1 MHELLVDIPSREY
14 TIYIKPGLIDGIGE
28 EIQKIYNNK
37 KVVVITDRNVDRL
50 YGKKIEEEL
59 KKCGYILKKVVVEPG
74 EESKSFKTLEM
85 VCDEILGFGI
95 NREDLIITFGGGVV
109 GDLGGFA
116 ASILL
121 RGVPF
126 IQIPTT
132 LLAQIDSSI
141 GGKVAIDTSRGKNL
155 IGSFNQ
161 PKAVFID
168 PELLKTLDKRF
179 LYDGCAE
186 VIKYGAIK
194 DKEFF
199 YNLLGYDREEF
210 LYNIEKTIYTCCS
223 IKKDIVEKDEKDL
236 GERMLLNFGHTIG
249 HGIERYFDYKK
260 YTHGEAVA
268 IGMYT
273 ITKNSEAL
281 GITQRG
287 TSDIIKDIL
296 NEYHLQ
302 YNFPPIDDNGMDK
315 IMEAVLLDKK
325 NLGKSM
331 NIVLLNSIGDGFIK
345 NIDISEIMPYIKP

>member
-1 MHELLVDIPSREY
+1 MRKLLVDIPGKEY
-14 TIYIKPGLIDGIGE
+14 PIYIKPGLLDGIGE
-28 EIQKIYNNK
+28 KIQKIYNNK
-37 KVVVITDRNVDRL
+37 KIVVITDKNVDRF
-50 YGKKIEEEL
+50 YGEKIEYEL
-59 KKCGYILKKVVVEPG
+59 KKWGYTLKKVVIEPG

-85 VCDEILGFGI
+85 VCDEILDFGI
-95 NREDLIITFGGGVV
+95 NRGDLLITFGGGVV

-141 GGKVAIDTSRGKNL
+141 GGKVAIDTNRGKNL
-155 IGSFNQ
+155 LGSFNQ

-168 PELLKTLDKRF
+168 PNLLETLDERF
-179 LYDGCAE
+179 LYDGLAE
-186 VIKYGAIK
+186 AIKYGAIK
-194 DKEFF
+194 DKELFN
-199 YNLLGYDREEF
+199 NLLEYNTEEF
-210 LYNIEKTIYTCCS
+210 FYNIEKTIYTCCS
-223 IKKDIVEKDEKDL
+223 IKKEIVEKDEKDL

-249 HGIERYFDYKK
+249 HGVEKYFDYKK

-273 ITKNSEAL
+273 ITKNSEKL
-281 GITQRG
+281 GITKKG
-287 TSDIIKDIL
+287 TSDRFKDIL
-296 NEYHLQ
+296 NK
-302 YNFPPIDDNGMDK
+302 YNLPYEFPQIDDNGMSK

-325 NLGKSM
+325 NSGKSM

-345 NIDISEIMPYIKP
+345 NISISEIMAYMK